1 MTRCTKVTRG
11 TDMNRRRWTLT
22 LTGVLAC
29 LFGAGAWAHTSLL
42 ESVPAADARLEVVPE
57 TVQLRFSE
65 PVMLTAL
72 SLRDANNDETR
83 LAARESGRNATFN
96 AELPTLPAGSYAI
109 HWRVVSADTHVVSGE
124 IEFSIAPAQ

>member
-1 MTRCTKVTRG
+1 MTRG
-11 TDMNRRRWTLT
+11 TDMNRRRLTLA

-29 LFGAGAWAHTSLL
+29 LSGAAAWAHTSLL
-42 ESVPAADARLEVVPE
+42 ESVPAADATLEVAPE
-57 TVQLRFSE
+57 SVQLRFSE

-72 SLRDANNDETR
+72 SLRDANDEETR

-96 AELPTLPAGSYAI
+96 AELPVLTPGSYAI